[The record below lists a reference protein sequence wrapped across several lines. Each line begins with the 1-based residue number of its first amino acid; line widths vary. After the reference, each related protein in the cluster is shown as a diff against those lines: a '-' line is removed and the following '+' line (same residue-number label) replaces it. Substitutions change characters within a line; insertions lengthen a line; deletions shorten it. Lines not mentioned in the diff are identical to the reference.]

1 MVKSQGE
8 YNACTPL
15 SQIKCILFV
24 HHSTV
29 AEARA
34 PSTGCNKLPIKHE
47 CAGKSPP
54 AEMKNKAEMGS

>member
-1 MVKSQGE
+1 MVKSKGD
-8 YNACTPL
+8 YNACNTL

-34 PSTGCNKLPIKHE
+34 SSTGYNKLPIKHK
-47 CAGKSPP
+47 CSGKSPP
-54 AEMKNKAEMGS
+54 AEMKNKAEMES